1 MLAVGIFVNIPY
13 QVEEV
18 SLNSYFTEHF
28 YDERALDFIKRFSAS
43 IRDDYVII
51 LL

>member
-1 MLAVGIFVNIPY
+1 MSFSSFSIMLAVGIFVNIPY

-28 YDERALDFIKRFSAS
+28 YDERVLDFIKRFSAS
-43 IRDDYVII
+43 I
-51 LL
+51 